1 MYCSK
6 CKQPGHNQRTC
17 KGVVGANRPVRPPHR
32 TPKLQVRRAT
42 GNMPTSSSLAV
53 CVTSSAAADVSATTS
68 SSPFVFIPTPG
79 YVMTVRWMSSS
90 QEDYTGS
97 QHLSQ
102 SSTVIQTSQE
112 DNTPCTMAKKP
123 RMV

>member
-1 MYCSK
+1 
-6 CKQPGHNQRTC
+6 
-17 KGVVGANRPVRPPHR
+17 
-32 TPKLQVRRAT
+32 
-42 GNMPTSSSLAV
+42 MPTSSSLAV